1 LVNPQQISSYIRKP
15 YALDAEAEAN
25 LREIIKEYPYFSNA
39 WLLLARSLHNQNHS
53 NFDEVLKQA
62 SMYGGDRGLLYKL
75 VNITAEEADEKTIP
89 ADTKVVEPPLTEAE
103 QEVIATTTLEEEP
116 KEQHTETVEEVLAV
130 EKEQEH
136 DALLTEEEKLEEIK
150 HDRGEPIEEA
160 ESFIEEGKQIEKV
173 DEQEETAESIA
184 EEDKVKSTFEEI
196 FSNAENSEGEN
207 NVSNEFE
214 TFDINESIEKEPIL
228 PNFDDEDDFVLQVED
243 NDESADIM
251 ADAIVA
257 ADDTKEEAVNE
268 NANISAKEE
277 NTVEKFEQNIDEPEE
292 SVSVN
297 SSYSNSDKGTEPIA
311 DNNQQQTSKVEGQK
325 ETQPEESEQ
334 SEELKEREAVG
345 EAIAFKLNSPSTEI
359 VENNPESKSVAD
371 TNELLAPS
379 TFFEWLTQLKNPQS
393 ETTGS
398 SEKKNELTKQE
409 QVAES
414 EYNIVNES
422 QAESS
427 TPPQKSSSV
436 DDIIERFIQINPT
449 ISRPKTEFYNPEVK
463 SKESDTESDDLAT
476 ETLAKIYIQ
485 QNLNDKAVEIYNRL
499 IKIHPEKEEE
509 YKAAIA
515 EIG

>member
-1 LVNPQQISSYIRKP
+1 MVNPQQISSYIRKP

-25 LREIIKEYPYFSNA
+25 LREIIKEYPYFNNA

-53 NFDEVLKQA
+53 SFDEVLKQA
-62 SMYGGDRGLLYKL
+62 GMYGGDRSLLYKL
-75 VNITAEEADEKTIP
+75 VNITAEEADEKTTL
-89 ADTKVVEPPLTEAE
+89 ADNKVVEPPLTEAE

-160 ESFIEEGKQIEKV
+160 EGFTEEGKQIEKV
-173 DEQEETAESIA
+173 DEQEETAKSMA

-214 TFDINESIEKEPIL
+214 TFDINENIEKEPIL

-251 ADAIVA
+251 ADATVT
-257 ADDTKEEAVNE
+257 ADDTGEEV
-268 NANISAKEE
+268 ISEKE
-277 NTVEKFEQNIDEPEE
+277 NTNAELEQSIDEPEE
-292 SVSVN
+292 SASVN
-297 SSYSNSDKGTEPIA
+297 SNYIDSDKNIEAIA
-311 DNNQQQTSKVEGQK
+311 DNNEQQTSTVEGQK

-345 EAIAFKLNSPSTEI
+345 EAIAFKLNSSPAEI

-393 ETTGS
+393 ETTES

-436 DDIIERFIQINPT
+436 DDIIERFIQVNPT

-476 ETLAKIYIQ
+476 ETLAKIYLQ
-485 QNLNDKAVEIYNRL
+485 QNLKDKAIEVYDRL
-499 IKIHPEKEEE
+499 KKVHPKREAEFN
-509 YKAAIA
+509 AIIA
-515 EIG
+515 EIESE